1 MLLTVPTTPTQTT
14 PMSPEIKIR
23 FGKTRGAPVHYFRV
37 QVSWDGGQSFRDT
50 LVMKRDDRDGPDK
63 HDRPYNVEWAA
74 TDALERE
81 AEAALGRLQKR
92 YSAKHT
98 RSELRKL
105 LRSMPRQYVP
115 TDTEIPVDLGVR
127 IANAPFRLERQYGPL
142 DAWERESD
150 TAALR
155 KAAMKGSGR
164 TWDRQGKDRLLGLV
178 RSRFPGWLG
187 FRDPR
192 FDGGPY
198 DEVKY
203 KLATVAKASELLS
216 EQTLRSLIDAGNHST
231 MIERLKTIGRD
242 TNLLFRPYSPGGDL
256 DLLYHEDLDHR
267 RFCEAFL
274 DLLYGDG
281 DASQRLDRYSDQ
293 VRSMS
298 LRPNVNRWA
307 MPSYFLF
314 FLHPDEEVLIKPR
327 TVRTLLELGG
337 WGGKL
342 GVEPS
347 GEEYARVR
355 TAYSELRE
363 ALEEHEPRH
372 MIDVQGFAWVA
383 VQEANE
389 RAMADKRA
397 REAGHEQ
404 NPLIEQAMAEFEQEA
419 DAHNLI
425 ERQELLD
432 RAQGR
437 FEEIFGTVAKIE
449 SLSPSD
455 FFDLFNELDTHGGKT
470 SGLFSPNLAFP
481 KNRNTQAYRDFEE
494 DLPAFREALVALL
507 HGAGTDAE
515 RLDSMWE
522 IGSGVRRYST
532 ASLPIPSALLFLQ
545 TPTKW
550 SGILHMAAKEKKLA
564 AANIAPAVAD
574 DASLGERFVALE
586 RTLIELPLEY
596 GRKNWGPMATAAFFF
611 SPAFERHFADPPD
624 PKHDTDPR
632 SLTSLIQS
640 LKGQG
645 LHFPREAVANYILA
659 LQTKRFAIL
668 TGISGTGKTRIAT
681 AVAQHFEP
689 VLKGPVGRIPD
700 DAVIR
705 EVKPAHIK
713 FARFVL
719 PVAVSTHLNIEAKP
733 SPSIGPTLSV
743 RYPRGHA
750 RLRTFLAAG
759 KNPILHFKGDSR
771 QWFQSTFEV
780 GDQFW
785 LRVHPSETDDPGE
798 IEIGVPEIEVVE
810 QRIDNYVVVPV
821 RPDWVDN
828 RGLLGYLN
836 PLTNEY
842 STTAFL
848 NLLLRACD
856 EETKATEE
864 GRTPHPFFIILDEMN
879 LARVEHYFSDFLSAL
894 ESGEPIPLHEDET
907 IESGESESGPQVP
920 KELKIPGNVLFT
932 GTVNVDE
939 TTYMFSP
946 KVLDRAFTIEFDQ
959 VDLDGFTK
967 GKSSDE
973 ASGLTLGGAKE
984 SLDLLRSGSSG
995 GDDWKPSRD
1004 DWLTFSEETREHQK
1018 ALLQLH
1024 RTLEAQHRHFG
1035 YRVANEIARFVNL
1048 ARQQAADADVDAV
1061 ANAAFDLA
1069 LLQKVLPKFHGTQQE
1084 LESLL
1089 ERIFHFAVHGG
1100 DYSPKQDEKVES
1112 DVWKVVAGRLTARS
1126 KAKSPAPSDD
1136 TGSEAEESDPDDAKA
1151 PDADPL
1157 SPVYPR
1163 TGAKVLRMLQ
1173 RLRDRGFTSF
1183 IE

>member
-1 MLLTVPTTPTQTT
+1 M
-14 PMSPEIKIR
+14 
-23 FGKTRGAPVHYFRV
+23 HYFRV

-50 LVMKRDDRDGPDK
+50 LVMKRDDRTGQISMIGPTTWSGR
-63 HDRPYNVEWAA
+63 RPTRSSAK
-74 TDALERE
+74 RK
-81 AEAALGRLQKR
+81 AALGRLQKR

-115 TDTEIPVDLGVR
+115 TDTEIPVDLGFELPTHR
-127 IANAPFRLERQYGPL
+127 SGSNGSTGP
-142 DAWERESD
+142 WTRGERESD

-155 KAAMKGSGR
+155 KAAMKGQVDVGP
-164 TWDRQGKDRLLGLV
+164 TRQRPSS
-178 RSRFPGWLG
+178 RSRPIKISGLARLQRSAVRW
-187 FRDPR
+187 
-192 FDGGPY
+192 GPY

-532 ASLPIPSALLFLQ
+532 ASLPILALFSSSRLRRNGPESCTWPLRRRSWRPRISLLLW
-545 TPTKW
+545 PTMLRW
-550 SGILHMAAKEKKLA
+550 ES
-564 AANIAPAVAD
+564 
-574 DASLGERFVALE
+574 ASL
-586 RTLIELPLEY
+586 P
-596 GRKNWGPMATAAFFF
+596 W
-611 SPAFERHFADPPD
+611 
-624 PKHDTDPR
+624 
-632 SLTSLIQS
+632 
-640 LKGQG
+640 
-645 LHFPREAVANYILA
+645 
-659 LQTKRFAIL
+659 
-668 TGISGTGKTRIAT
+668 
-681 AVAQHFEP
+681 
-689 VLKGPVGRIPD
+689 
-700 DAVIR
+700 
-705 EVKPAHIK
+705 
-713 FARFVL
+713 
-719 PVAVSTHLNIEAKP
+719 
-733 SPSIGPTLSV
+733 
-743 RYPRGHA
+743 
-750 RLRTFLAAG
+750 
-759 KNPILHFKGDSR
+759 
-771 QWFQSTFEV
+771 
-780 GDQFW
+780 
-785 LRVHPSETDDPGE
+785 
-798 IEIGVPEIEVVE
+798 
-810 QRIDNYVVVPV
+810 
-821 RPDWVDN
+821 
-828 RGLLGYLN
+828 
-836 PLTNEY
+836 
-842 STTAFL
+842 
-848 NLLLRACD
+848 
-856 EETKATEE
+856 
-864 GRTPHPFFIILDEMN
+864 
-879 LARVEHYFSDFLSAL
+879 SA
-894 ESGEPIPLHEDET
+894 P
-907 IESGESESGPQVP
+907 
-920 KELKIPGNVLFT
+920 
-932 GTVNVDE
+932 
-939 TTYMFSP
+939 
-946 KVLDRAFTIEFDQ
+946 
-959 VDLDGFTK
+959 
-967 GKSSDE
+967 
-973 ASGLTLGGAKE
+973 
-984 SLDLLRSGSSG
+984 
-995 GDDWKPSRD
+995 
-1004 DWLTFSEETREHQK
+1004 
-1018 ALLQLH
+1018 
-1024 RTLEAQHRHFG
+1024 
-1035 YRVANEIARFVNL
+1035 
-1048 ARQQAADADVDAV
+1048 
-1061 ANAAFDLA
+1061 
-1069 LLQKVLPKFHGTQQE
+1069 
-1084 LESLL
+1084 
-1089 ERIFHFAVHGG
+1089 
-1100 DYSPKQDEKVES
+1100 
-1112 DVWKVVAGRLTARS
+1112 
-1126 KAKSPAPSDD
+1126 
-1136 TGSEAEESDPDDAKA
+1136 
-1151 PDADPL
+1151 
-1157 SPVYPR
+1157 
-1163 TGAKVLRMLQ
+1163 
-1173 RLRDRGFTSF
+1173 
-1183 IE
+1183 